1 MLPRAEHRGV
11 TSRET
16 TSFLPLAHADGWQ
29 DELNRTIVETLMTL
43 GFALIQWPWLLR
55 SLSGGSA
62 SAKAALIEDLGL
74 APDALPN
81 LGSWKADTGYLS
93 LIVDHI
99 KATHPRS
106 VVELGAGASSLVT
119 AKALQRHGGGRL
131 TSLDQHSGFVR
142 ATRDWLHD
150 HGVEAALHAVPLRP
164 APNDWHGAWYD
175 TSPVPDSIDLLLIDG
190 PPWSIHP
197 FVRGAAETLFDRL
210 PVGGTVMLDDAA
222 RPGERVI
229 AARWRKRWPN
239 FRFELVNR
247 GTKGTLIGTRV
258 R

>member
-1 MLPRAEHRGV
+1 V

-16 TSFLPLAHADGWQ
+16 TSFLPLANADGWQ
-29 DELNRTIVETLMTL
+29 DDLNRTIVETLMTL

-62 SAKAALIEDLGL
+62 SAKTALIADLGL

-150 HGVEAALHAVPLRP
+150 HGVDAALHAVPLRP
-164 APNDWHGAWYD
+164 APTDWHGAWYD

-247 GTKGTLIGTRV
+247 GTKGTLVGTRV

>member
-1 MLPRAEHRGV
+1 M

-16 TSFLPLAHADGWQ
+16 TSFLPLANADGWQ
-29 DELNRTIVETLMTL
+29 DDLNRTIVETLMTL

-62 SAKAALIEDLGL
+62 SAKAALIADLGL

-150 HGVEAALHAVPLRP
+150 HGVDAALHAVPLRP

-175 TSPVPDSIDLLLIDG
+175 TSPVPESIDLLLIDG

>member
-1 MLPRAEHRGV
+1 M

-29 DELNRTIVETLMTL
+29 DELNRTAVQTLMTI

-55 SLSGGSA
+55 SLSGGSKA
-62 SAKAALIEDLGL
+62 AKAALIADLGL

-99 KATHPRS
+99 KATHPGS

-142 ATRDWLHD
+142 ATRDWLRD
-150 HGVEAALHAVPLRP
+150 QGVDAALHAVPLRP
-164 APNDWHGAWYD
+164 APADWHGAWYD
-175 TSPVPDSIDLLLIDG
+175 TSPVPDVIDLLLIDG

-229 AARWRKRWPN
+229 AARWRRRWPN

-247 GTKGTLIGTRV
+247 GTKGTLIGTRL